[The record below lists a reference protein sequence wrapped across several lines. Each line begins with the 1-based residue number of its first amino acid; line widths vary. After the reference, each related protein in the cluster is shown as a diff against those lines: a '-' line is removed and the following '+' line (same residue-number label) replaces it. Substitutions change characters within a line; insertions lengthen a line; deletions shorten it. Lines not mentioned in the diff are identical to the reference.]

1 VQPDSFYFNVIP
13 FAEDVR
19 EFQFPSFSSFP
30 ASCQP
35 NKQQLESA
43 ANFIKMLDLAPDGK
57 KEILLPDFTPNPVLA
72 VVHFPC
78 YLVYLK
84 VNHLIYPIMYKLV

>member
-1 VQPDSFYFNVIP
+1 
-13 FAEDVR
+13 
-19 EFQFPSFSSFP
+19 
-30 ASCQP
+30 
-35 NKQQLESA
+35 
-43 ANFIKMLDLAPDGK
+43 MLDLAPDGK
-57 KEILLPDFTPNPVLA
+57 NEVLLPDFTPNPVLA